1 MIPFAS
7 PTIFLFTYLFT
18 IITMFLYFPSLPIQA
33 IGDQILSITI
43 TAMTIAL
50 LLMFTYFNNMMT
62 GFEITV
68 ALLIGTPAVLFMFV
82 LLMNDWKWIDL
93 STKTLTEKYYKEKE
107 KEKRERE
114 QQRRISES
122 KGRRCETEGF
132 TSQDRSL
139 DFYSV

>member
-1 MIPFAS
+1 MIPSANL
-7 PTIFLFTYLFT
+7 IIILFTYLIT

-33 IGDQILSITI
+33 LSDHILSITI

-50 LLMFTYFNNMMT
+50 LLMFTYFNMMMT
-62 GFEITV
+62 GLPITV
-68 ALLIGTPAVLFMFV
+68 VLLIGTPAVLLLFV

-114 QQRRISES
+114 RQKQVSES

-132 TSQDRSL
+132 ATQDRSL

>member
-1 MIPFAS
+1 
-7 PTIFLFTYLFT
+7 
-18 IITMFLYFPSLPIQA
+18 MFLYFPSLPIQA

-50 LLMFTYFNNMMT
+50 LLMFTYFNNMMD
-62 GFEITV
+62 GFQITV
-68 ALLIGTPAVLFMFV
+68 ALLIGTPAVLLLFV
-82 LLMNDWKWIDL
+82 LLLNDWKWIDL
-93 STKTLTEKYYKEKE
+93 STKTLTEEYHKQKE

-114 QQRRISES
+114 RQRRISES

-132 TSQDRSL
+132 TTQDRSL

>member
-1 MIPFAS
+1 MIPFAR

-43 TAMTIAL
+43 TAITIAL
-50 LLMFTYFNNMMT
+50 LLMFTYFNKMMT

-68 ALLIGTPAVLFMFV
+68 ALLIGTPAVLLMFV

-93 STKTLTEKYYKEKE
+93 STKTLTEKYYKEKG

-114 QQRRISES
+114 RQRRISES
-122 KGRRCETEGF
+122 KGRLCELEGF
-132 TSQDRSL
+132 ASKDRSL